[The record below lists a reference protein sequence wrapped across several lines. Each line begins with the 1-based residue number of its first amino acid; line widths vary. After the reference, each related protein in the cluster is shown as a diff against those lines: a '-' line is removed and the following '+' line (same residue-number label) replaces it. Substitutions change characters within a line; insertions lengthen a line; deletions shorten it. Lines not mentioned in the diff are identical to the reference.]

1 MACWHASCRN
11 HRRIP
16 PSPYHQTPADSPG
29 GTPAPRSFCP
39 HVPHLLNSQPWLSFL
54 ILLSTRLATRA
65 ARMDPRALA
74 RPAVAQRSSTMPV
87 ATTANTAPPAP
98 APLAAVLPGSP
109 AVPTRVAV
117 LLVPVRWP

>member
-1 MACWHASCRN
+1 MPRVGITGGSRP
-11 HRRIP
+11 RRTIRPQPILPVAP
-16 PSPYHQTPADSPG
+16 PRLD
-29 GTPAPRSFCP
+29 RSVRE

>member
-1 MACWHASCRN
+1 MPRVGITGGSRP
-11 HRRIP
+11 RRTIRPQPILPVAP
-16 PSPYHQTPADSPG
+16 PRLD
-29 GTPAPRSFCP
+29 RS
-39 HVPHLLNSQPWLSFL
+39 VR
-54 ILLSTRLATRA
+54 LSTRLATRA